1 MKKIM
6 VLCCASVLCACAGM
20 NKNTVSY
27 QMSKYDQHA
36 YYVVA
41 GEGPTKEEASAP
53 ALVNMQKS
61 FWQNVPQANTL
72 PEVKDLMAN
81 AKVEKVWKDKSAKT
95 TKNYF
100 ALALLKRSTAEL
112 VLQGP
117 INEIDFRLGSLAEQL
132 KSTDEKFAGLRAA
145 FSMEPL
151 IVNRNHLPDLYM
163 FVSQD
168 RVGYETER
176 FELYKKLYNERLSSV
191 KVAAIVRGEE
201 NAILLSRIV
210 DAVNKMGLSTVSP
223 DDPSALLSVEVDAK
237 VDGYGSER
245 LKGLEWAATSAAVSL
260 RDLQAGTTFA
270 RFNVFDRAGTGRKE
284 DSLRKSMEGIGS
296 KASIE
301 IVKRLED
308 YLKTK

>member
-41 GEGPTKEEASAP
+41 GEGPTKEEASAA
-53 ALVNMQKS
+53 ALANMQKS

-151 IVNRNHLPDLYM
+151 IVKRNQLQDLYM

-168 RVGYETER
+168 RVGYETEH
-176 FELYKKLYNERLSSV
+176 FELYKKLYNERLFSV

-223 DDPSALLSVEVDAK
+223 DDPSALLSVEV
-237 VDGYGSER
+237 
-245 LKGLEWAATSAAVSL
+245 AATSAAVSL